1 MEKQSKSLLKN
12 KMVDT
17 NDLVNAIETIA
28 LTCYG
33 VVSLKDHSLL
43 FLNKKAKSAKD
54 CIVISKRLS
63 NSYKIKIYVS
73 LMTGVKITEV
83 LYEMQ
88 KRIKY
93 EIENR
98 FNIHVVSVDVF
109 VQTMVHEK

>member
-1 MEKQSKSLLKN
+1 MEKRLNSLLKN
-12 KMVDT
+12 KMVDI
-17 NDLVNAIETIA
+17 NDLVDAIETIA

-43 FLNKKAKSAKD
+43 FSNKKAKSAKD

-98 FNIHVVSVDVF
+98 FGINVVAVDVF